1 MKRIWGHIV
10 SLVVAGLA
18 ASAIVPACAD
28 NNQTVFIRG
37 FLAPSANRQNN
48 TCVYSDDPSQPQLFA
63 STMDVGITDSYFAVL
78 LFGNQLVARADNAN
92 NRAESNRVV
101 MSGAVVKVQEPDG
114 TVIREFT
121 SATVGFA
128 DPGANNT
135 PDYGSVGTVVVDAP
149 TREILLAQLPN
160 RSVSKSIVI
169 NIKLFGRSLGNEEV
183 ETGEFQQ
190 PMRVCNG
197 CLVDF
202 STGNEET
209 AMVQPNC
216 KKPLATTGGG
226 GGTGP
231 CFSGQDEPTPCQSCV
246 ATRKVCDPL
255 TP

>member
-1 MKRIWGHIV
+1 MKRIWGHVV
-10 SLVVAGLA
+10 SVFVAGLA
-18 ASAIVPACAD
+18 VSAIVPACAD

-37 FLAPSANRQNN
+37 FLAPSTNRQNN
-48 TCVYSDDPSQPQLFA
+48 TCVYGDDPSQPQLFA

-78 LFGNQLVARADNAN
+78 LFGNQLIPRGDPNN

-114 TVIREFT
+114 SVIREFT

-128 DPGANNT
+128 DPQNNNA
-135 PDYGSVGTVVVDAP
+135 PDYGTVGTVVIDAP
-149 TREILLAQLPN
+149 TRELLIGQLPT
-160 RSVSKSIVI
+160 RGISKSLVI
-169 NIKLFGRSLGNEEV
+169 NIKLFGKSLGGEDV

-209 AMVQPNC
+209 ATVQPNC
-216 KKPLATTGGG
+216 LKPASGNASTM
-226 GGTGP
+226 GP

-246 ATRKVCDPL
+246 SFRKVCDPQ